1 MTARR
6 SAQPESDPVYNDML
20 LAFRDSDFR
29 LAAYRALVRPEKM
42 SELVEKWARAAA
54 DTVDVRNA
62 GLEAFFKEKVVA
74 GEYRDIK
81 PSDEDG
87 PFFVKDQYGRRSETY
102 RFQYL
107 QRHTDARELEQA
119 QNAAIEERIRALI
132 KKRIYPDA
140 WINKAVRKA
149 DFNLETYGWS
159 IFIQGQLPRFSYL
172 AIELRP
178 ELGADFPI
186 VLRGMKKRQGD
197 SSAEI
202 GLIIQRLSGAED
214 LETVRWAFG
223 QSGAR
228 IATMA
233 ELNKAAL
240 ALVER
245 LGT

>member
-1 MTARR
+1 VTARR
-6 SAQPESDPVYNDML
+6 FAKLESDPVYNDML
-20 LAFRDSDFR
+20 LAFRDADFR

-54 DTVDVRNA
+54 DTIDVRNA
-62 GLEAFFKEKVVA
+62 GLETFFKEKVAA
-74 GEYRDIK
+74 GEYRDVK

-87 PFFVKDQYGRRSETY
+87 PFFVKDQYGRRAHTY

-107 QRHTDARELEQA
+107 QRHTDAGRLEQA
-119 QNAAIEERIRALI
+119 QNAAIDGRVRALI
-132 KKRIYPDA
+132 KKGYPDA
-140 WINKAVRKA
+140 WINKAIRNA

-159 IFIQGQLPRFSYL
+159 VFIQGQLPRFSYL

-197 SSAEI
+197 GLVEI

-214 LETVRWAFG
+214 LETVRWAFA

-245 LGT
+245 PGI